1 MRGAPRYWLLAGVA
15 VVLAGLV
22 YVNALHNPFV
32 YDDRR
37 LVVENRSLR
46 SLLDLRGIVLHEVT
60 RPVVNLSYA
69 IDRTIWGPAPFGFH
83 VTNVLLHMLNV
94 ALLFDFTRR
103 ATGRRLAAFL
113 AAALFA
119 VHPMMTQAVG
129 YVSGRAELLCTM
141 FFLLAL
147 DTARRWMLGG
157 AAGWLFATFGLWILA
172 LASKETAA
180 MFVVVA
186 LAYDRLVLPGTAAER
201 SRRMRMMHV
210 PLIGVAVLAV
220 AVRLAVFTAIEHRG
234 QVQVDWSFLPLELDV
249 ARRYLTMLLRPGG
262 QQTIFHELA
271 PVGWVDARA
280 LLSVTVLGVLGG
292 VAWSMRR
299 VEGAVTLGILWF
311 LATLVPSAALVI
323 LGRGEPMAE
332 QRVYLA
338 SCGLFLALGAGVA
351 RLAAWLRWEERRLAR
366 LVFRGVLA
374 AVLAL
379 LSMHTLLRNAVWG
392 DPVML
397 FSEATDKAPESWHA
411 QLLLGEA
418 LHDAGRHDE
427 AIGAF
432 TTALHAR
439 TDEPAIYA
447 KLGVCL
453 LEVGQLKGAAAAFQ
467 KVRELDP
474 RSPDGLNGLGALALV
489 ESQPERARSF
499 YEETL
504 LYDFLNV
511 PARLGLVKVEELQGN
526 AGAAL
531 RRCEE
536 IREIAPETPGN
547 DECLSRNRDRPGASG
562 STPR

>member
-46 SLLDLRGIVLHEVT
+46 SPLDLRAIVLHEVT

-113 AAALFA
+113 AAGLFA

-157 AAGWLFATFGLWILA
+157 AAGWLVATVGLWILA

-186 LAYDRLVLPGTAAER
+186 LAYDRLMVPGTAAER
-201 SRRMRMMHV
+201 SRRMRMMHM
-210 PLIGVAVLAV
+210 PLIALAVLAV

-249 ARRYLTMLLRPGG
+249 TRRYLAMLLRPGG
-262 QQTIFHELA
+262 QQAIFHELA
-271 PVGWVDARA
+271 PAGWVDGRVMLAVVVIG
-280 LLSVTVLGVLGG
+280 LLGTS
-292 VAWSMRR
+292 AWWMRR

-351 RLAAWLRWEERRLAR
+351 RLAVWLRWEERRLAR
-366 LVFRGVLA
+366 LVFRAVLVT
-374 AVLAL
+374 VLAL

-427 AIGAF
+427 AIAAF

-489 ESQPERARSF
+489 ESHPERARSF

-504 LYDFLNV
+504 LYDPWNV

-526 AGAAL
+526 AAAAL

-536 IREIAPETPGN
+536 IREIAPETSGY
-547 DECLSRNRDRPGASG
+547 DECVSRNRDRPGGSG